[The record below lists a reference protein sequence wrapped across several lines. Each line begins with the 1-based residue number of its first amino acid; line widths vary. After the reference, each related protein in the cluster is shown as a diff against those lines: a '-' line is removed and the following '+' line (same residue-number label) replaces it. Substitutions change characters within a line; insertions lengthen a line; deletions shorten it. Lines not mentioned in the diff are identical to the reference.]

1 MEKTKLLDRKKPKM
15 KSNFQSSISRQI
27 SGQLAAQA
35 DWAWDFVYV
44 YIAHKARKFKFPKT

>member
-27 SGQLAAQA
+27 SGSLAQA

-44 YIAHKARKFKFPKT
+44 YIALKARKFKFPKT